1 MNVDV
6 RAIGFSLTDAL
17 RDHVQSNL
25 RRAFAHRGTE
35 LRRVEVRLRDVN
47 GPRGGDDMRC
57 EVRARFAGG
66 EVLRVARTDANLYAA
81 VVAVMDVASLRSE
94 ERARRVRGERRRAA

>member
-6 RAIGFSLTDAL
+6 RALGFSLTDAL
-17 RDHVQSNL
+17 RDHVQRGM
-25 RRAFAHRGTE
+25 RRAFAHRDPA

-47 GPRGGDDMRC
+47 GPRGGEDKRC
-57 EVRARFAGG
+57 ELRATFAGG

-81 VVAVMDVASLRSE
+81 IASVMDVASRCSE
-94 ERARRVRGERRRAA
+94 ERERRARTERRRAA

>member
-1 MNVDV
+1 
-6 RAIGFSLTDAL
+6 
-17 RDHVQSNL
+17 VQSNL